1 LRAGTPPPDAVVR
14 ATLIALLFCAPG
26 AQAQRSERSVD
37 VGGIALRYADTVNTG
52 AAALSARNLVDWGRA
67 FAEGSGTYSQFFS
80 GGWSAQGALSGS
92 FFSQTT
98 RGFVTELG
106 GFAGGSTHNDGTR
119 TGEILG
125 NLRLHFMRQRN
136 EVFGGVGVG
145 RTSFNGGSQT
155 ILLGEVGVSSRFR
168 DVDATATVSPVALD
182 SVKYADTQL
191 SLSWSR
197 RNVDFDGV
205 IGARIGDQLAGLG
218 ATARAWGSVSAV
230 AWLKPHLAAVFSGG
244 SYPIDPTQGFPGG
257 RFVSASI
264 RISRG
269 RMQEALPAVGAAR
282 NGMTALN
289 EAPVVKRFTWEKS
302 GAQSVTLSVEAPRA
316 STVEASGDFTN
327 WIPIQLRADGSGW
340 WSVNLPLK
348 PGKYQMNLR
357 INGGSWIVPPGLLSM
372 VDEFGG
378 SVGLLIVE

>member
-1 LRAGTPPPDAVVR
+1 MRAGTPPSNAVVR
-14 ATLIALLFCAPG
+14 AACFALLFCASA
-26 AQAQRSERSVD
+26 AQAQRTESSVD
-37 VGGIALRYADTVNTG
+37 LGGIALRYADTVNAG

-67 FAEGSGTYSQFFS
+67 FAEASGTYSQFIS

-92 FFSQTT
+92 FFSPTT
-98 RGFVTELG
+98 LGFIAELG
-106 GFAGGSTHNDGTR
+106 GFAGGSTHHDGTR

-145 RTSFNGGSQT
+145 RTSFNDGSQT
-155 ILLGEVGVSSRFR
+155 ILLGEAGVSRRFR
-168 DVDATATVSPVALD
+168 DLDATVTVSPVALD

-197 RNVDFDGV
+197 RNIDVDGV
-205 IGARIGDQLAGLG
+205 IGGRVGDQLAGLG
-218 ATARAWGSVSAV
+218 ATARVWGSVSAV

-269 RMQEALPAVGAAR
+269 RTQEALPAVGAVQNEA
-282 NGMTALN
+282 TSVS
-289 EAPVVKRFTWEKS
+289 EAPVVERFAWEKS
-302 GAQSVTLSVEAPRA
+302 GAQSVTLRVKAPRA
-316 STVEASGDFTN
+316 TTVEVSGDFTN
-327 WIPIQLRADGSGW
+327 WVPSQLTAIGSDW
-340 WSVNLPLK
+340 WSITLPLK
-348 PGKYQMNLR
+348 AGKYQMNMR
-357 INGGSWIVPPGLLSM
+357 INGGTWVVPPGLLSM

>member
-1 LRAGTPPPDAVVR
+1 MRAVTPLSDAV
-14 ATLIALLFCAPG
+14 APAALIALLFCTSG
-26 AQAQRSERSVD
+26 AQAQRAESSVD
-37 VGGIALRYADTVNTG
+37 VGGIALRYADTVNAG

-67 FAEGSGTYSQFFS
+67 FAEASGTYSQFFS

-92 FFSQTT
+92 FFSPTS
-98 RGFVTELG
+98 RGFVAELG

-136 EVFGGVGVG
+136 EFFGGVGVG
-145 RTSFNGGSQT
+145 RASFNDGSQT
-155 ILLGEVGVSSRFR
+155 VLLGEVGVSSRIR
-168 DVDATATVSPVALD
+168 EVDATVTMSPVALD

-197 RNVDFDGV
+197 QNIDFDGV
-205 IGARIGDQLAGLG
+205 IGARVGDQLAGLG

-230 AWLKPHLAAVFSGG
+230 AWLKPHIAAVFSGG

-257 RFVSASI
+257 RFVSASV
-264 RISRG
+264 RISRE
-269 RMQEALPAVGAAR
+269 RMQEALPVVGAAQ
-282 NGMTALN
+282 NGATAVS
-289 EAPVVKRFTWEKS
+289 EAPVVERFVWEKS
-302 GAQSVTLSVEAPRA
+302 GQQGVTLRVKAPRA
-316 STVEASGDFTN
+316 STVEVSGDFTN
-327 WIPIQLRADGSGW
+327 WVPSQLTAIGSDW
-340 WSVNLPLK
+340 WSISLPLR

-357 INGGSWIVPPGLLSM
+357 INGGSWVVPPGLLSM